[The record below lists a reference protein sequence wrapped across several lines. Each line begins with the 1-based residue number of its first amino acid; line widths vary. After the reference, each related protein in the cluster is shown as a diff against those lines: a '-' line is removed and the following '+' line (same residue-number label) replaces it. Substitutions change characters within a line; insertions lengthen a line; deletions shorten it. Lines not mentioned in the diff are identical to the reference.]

1 MERIQEKTVETL
13 DKDLPQED
21 RVIQQALSR
30 FRNALNS
37 ELHNRLEA
45 AEDLRMLAGQDHWPA
60 EVVLQ
65 RELEGRPVLT
75 VNKLPGFADRVINE
89 GRVNQIAIKIIPR
102 GGGAS
107 KEVAETLTGLIRA
120 IEQESDSEVA
130 YQTAFEGA
138 VQCGFGYFRV
148 VTSYT
153 EDSPFDQEIRIERIK
168 NNFSVVLDP
177 ARTKADGSDS
187 RFAFITEM
195 ISVEEYEARYPDAD
209 VPSSLPDDGANADVG
224 HWFEDASVRVGE
236 YWVKVPHKKRVYLL
250 SDSRVVDGDEWDEAL
265 PLLKEKEQLVH
276 VTQDPQTGQPI
287 QVPGPAP
294 EGSGLPEMILNE
306 VPRVERE
313 REIDSHKVQQYIID
327 GQKVIS
333 GPHEWPGKFIP
344 IVPVWGKEITVDGQ
358 THLRG
363 AIRNAKDS
371 QRMYNYF
378 RTAATETVA
387 LAPKAPWVGTAEQFE
402 GYEEEWADANRSN
415 RAFLAYNHVAGVNPP
430 MRQIVTQTAIG
441 EITESNISSDEMKDT
456 TSIQDASLGAQGNE
470 VSGLAIARRQ
480 SQSDVVNFTYADN
493 RRRAV
498 KFCGEIILD
507 LIPRIYDTERQ
518 VMIIRPDDEEEFV
531 TVNQVV
537 PSPVSDE
544 PLIVNDLSL
553 GTYGVS
559 VTTGPSFQTQRQEA
573 AASMLDFVRTAPDA
587 ARFVIDLIAENMDW
601 PGATKIANRLRKLL
615 PPGIDEDGP
624 PPPQEPSIDDVI
636 KKLRAEGI
644 TLANEKKML
653 DIKEQRDEM
662 TDEGKA
668 FDRVIEVLEKY
679 KRVTDE
685 PKGGTSGR
693 SDSRG

>member
-1 MERIQEKTVETL
+1 
-13 DKDLPQED
+13 
-21 RVIQQALSR
+21 
-30 FRNALNS
+30 
-37 ELHNRLEA
+37 
-45 AEDLRMLAGQDHWPA
+45 
-60 EVVLQ
+60 
-65 RELEGRPVLT
+65 
-75 VNKLPGFADRVINE
+75 
-89 GRVNQIAIKIIPR
+89 
-102 GGGAS
+102 
-107 KEVAETLTGLIRA
+107 
-120 IEQESDSEVA
+120 
-130 YQTAFEGA
+130 
-138 VQCGFGYFRV
+138 
-148 VTSYT
+148 
-153 EDSPFDQEIRIERIK
+153 
-168 NNFSVVLDP
+168 
-177 ARTKADGSDS
+177 
-187 RFAFITEM
+187 
-195 ISVEEYEARYPDAD
+195 
-209 VPSSLPDDGANADVG
+209 
-224 HWFEDASVRVGE
+224 
-236 YWVKVPHKKRVYLL
+236 
-250 SDSRVVDGDEWDEAL
+250 
-265 PLLKEKEQLVH
+265 
-276 VTQDPQTGQPI
+276 
-287 QVPGPAP
+287 
-294 EGSGLPEMILNE
+294 
-306 VPRVERE
+306 
-313 REIDSHKVQQYIID
+313 
-327 GQKVIS
+327 
-333 GPHEWPGKFIP
+333 
-344 IVPVWGKEITVDGQ
+344 
-358 THLRG
+358 
-363 AIRNAKDS
+363 
-371 QRMYNYF
+371 
-378 RTAATETVA
+378 
-387 LAPKAPWVGTAEQFE
+387 
-402 GYEEEWADANRSN
+402 
-415 RAFLAYNHVAGVNPP
+415 
-430 MRQIVTQTAIG
+430 
-441 EITESNISSDEMKDT
+441 
-456 TSIQDASLGAQGNE
+456 
-470 VSGLAIARRQ
+470 
-480 SQSDVVNFTYADN
+480 VNFTYADN